1 MLLKPAPF
9 VRPHSNSA
17 KERGSPARRMTR
29 RGTSLRWRSDHT
41 LVRGRDSRWKRRQTQ
56 TEARDRFGI
65 IEIAVSKQQRAI
77 LLADLERR
85 YREMLNF

>member
-1 MLLKPAPF
+1 M
-9 VRPHSNSA
+9 
-17 KERGSPARRMTR
+17 ERGPPARRITR

-41 LVRGRDSRWKRRQTQ
+41 LIRVRDPRWKRRQTQ
-56 TEARDRFGI
+56 AEARDRFGI
-65 IEIAVSKQQRAI
+65 IEIAVSKKQWAI